1 MPKPK
6 TCLTTK
12 NGRPNEA
19 NKEKECFDERQRRI
33 ENLVPPA
40 AASSQRSPNCD
51 RCALASNPQTNLSIV
66 RCNHLN

>member
-19 NKEKECFDERQRRI
+19 NKEKECFDERQGQR
-33 ENLVPPA
+33 ENLVPLLRP
-40 AASSQRSPNCD
+40 SSFFNIVKKGGILD
-51 RCALASNPQTNLSIV
+51 RV
-66 RCNHLN
+66 YFRGE

>member
-19 NKEKECFDERQRRI
+19 NKEKECFDERQRRR
-33 ENLVPPA
+33 ENLAPPA
-40 AASSQRSPNCD
+40 AASPLRSPNY
-51 RCALASNPQTNLSIV
+51 SSIV
-66 RCNHLN
+66 HW